1 MLQGAYGFDGDNYG
15 VADMVELR
23 EITKDNLDDV
33 VKLEI
38 SESQEG
44 FVSSTAY
51 ALAQAWVYKE
61 TAFPFV
67 IYADD
72 VLVGFI
78 MLGYYETK
86 NQYTIW
92 KFLID
97 KHYQNKGY
105 GKKAL
110 ELAVEYLIEKFN
122 VSEVF
127 VGVVINNNAA
137 RSLYYSLGFR
147 ETGEKDGRLLEMRL
161 EISD

>member
-1 MLQGAYGFDGDNYG
+1 
-15 VADMVELR
+15 MVQLR

-33 VKLEI
+33 VKLEV

-44 FVSSTAY
+44 FVASTTY

-61 TAFPFV
+61 TAFPFA

-78 MLGYYETK
+78 MLGYYEIK

-105 GKKAL
+105 GRKAL
-110 ELAVEYLIEKFN
+110 ELEVEYLIEKFN

-127 VGVVINNNAA
+127 VGVVISNNAA
-137 RSLYYSLGFR
+137 RNLYCSLGFR
-147 ETGEKDGRLLEMRL
+147 ETGEEDGRLLEMKL
-161 EISD
+161 EICN